1 MIIFY
6 SDFKKTMRKF
16 LFIKDVMHPG
26 LNKISY
32 TSFQELIE
40 SLEEL
45 IEEKDDPKLSFLESK
60 IIKLIVVPLEYHFCQ
75 LKSGGVRNGKFLIL
89 TPLKKNPPKS
99 MKPPRPTQRKFVF
112 KLCYS
117 TITKKNKET

>member
-1 MIIFY
+1 
-6 SDFKKTMRKF
+6 MRKF
-16 LFIKDVMHPG
+16 LFIKD
-26 LNKISY
+26 LEYISY

-60 IIKLIVVPLEYHFCQ
+60 IIKLIVIPLEYHFCP

-99 MKPPRPTQRKFVF
+99 MKPPRHLDQRKESLFLNFAIVPSP
-112 KLCYS
+112 KK
-117 TITKKNKET
+117 TKKLDIFFD

>member
-16 LFIKDVMHPG
+16 LFIKD
-26 LNKISY
+26 LKYISY
-32 TSFQELIE
+32 TSFEEIIE

-45 IEEKDDPKLSFLESK
+45 IEEKDDPKRNVESK
-60 IIKLIVVPLEYHFCQ
+60 IIKLIVVPLEYHFCP

-89 TPLKKNPPKS
+89 TPLKKKS
-99 MKPPRPTQRKFVF
+99 A
-112 KLCYS
+112 
-117 TITKKNKET
+117 